1 MAGVQTQPL
10 DIPKGIQASE
20 TRTIAAGSHKSERGR
35 LYQPSSKA
43 HRHLL
48 VCELADRYR
57 LLPCGRMPLV
67 GEVCELVRG
76 PAWGIRP
83 FFIFTSCFHFV
94 EWGVRAFRH
103 GTHCKEARRGCP
115 WSRWPDSNRRDADKE
130 SAAHTLESSGIKPGE
145 TELPRIR
152 RRRAAPSF
160 SLPGKVPMKW
170 SFFKAYVTFYHDV
183 LQKDKNK
190 PVH

>member
-20 TRTIAAGSHKSERGR
+20 ARTIAAGSHVSERGR
-35 LYQPSSKA
+35 LYQPSSKV

-67 GEVCELVRG
+67 DEVCELVRG
-76 PAWGIRP
+76 PAWVSGRFLFSRAVFILLSGACELSGMVRIVKRRAGEAPGAGGRIRTGEVLTRNQP
-83 FFIFTSCFHFV
+83 LIPL
-94 EWGVRAFRH
+94 
-103 GTHCKEARRGCP
+103 K
-115 WSRWPDSNRRDADKE
+115 
-130 SAAHTLESSGIKPGE
+130 SAGIKPGE
-145 TELPRIR
+145 TELPQIE